1 MSLKEKLV
9 ADMKERMKAKD
20 APALDCIRMVL
31 AAIKNKE
38 LDKRAELADAD
49 VMAVLQT
56 LAKQR
61 QESID
66 MYRQGNRPELAAKEE
81 TELKLIQSYLPQQLD
96 DGELAKLVAEAIAE
110 TGAAKPADM
119 GKVMK
124 ALAPKVAGRADGR
137 RVSDAV
143 KKTLAGN

>member
-38 LDKRAELADAD
+38 LEKRAELADAD

-66 MYRQGNRPELAAKEE
+66 MYRQGNRPELATKEE
-81 TELKLIQSYLPQQLD
+81 AEQKLIQSYLPQQLS

-119 GKVMK
+119 GRVMK
-124 ALAPKVAGRADGR
+124 ALQPKVAGRADGR
-137 RVSDAV
+137 RVSEAV
-143 KKTLAGN
+143 KKALAGN

>member
-38 LDKRAELADAD
+38 LEKRAELADAD

-66 MYRQGNRPELAAKEE
+66 MYRQGGRPELAAKEE
-81 TELKLIQSYLPQQLD
+81 TELRLIQSYLPQQLS

-119 GKVMK
+119 GRVMK
-124 ALAPKVAGRADGR
+124 ALQPKVAGRADGR
-137 RVSDAV
+137 RVSEAV

>member
-1 MSLKEKLV
+1 MSLKDKLV

-38 LDKRAELADAD
+38 LEKRAELADAD

-81 TELKLIQSYLPQQLD
+81 AEQKLIQSYLPQQLS
-96 DGELAKLVAEAIAE
+96 DGELAKFVAEAIAE

-119 GKVMK
+119 GRVMK
-124 ALAPKVAGRADGR
+124 ALGPKVAGRADGR

-143 KKTLAGN
+143 KKALAGN

>member
-1 MSLKEKLV
+1 MSLKDKLV
-9 ADMKERMKAKD
+9 ADRKERMKAKD

-38 LDKRAELADAD
+38 LEKRAELADAD

-66 MYRQGNRPELAAKEE
+66 MFTKGGRAELAAKEE
-81 TELKLIQSYLPQQLD
+81 AELKLIQSYLPQQLS
-96 DGELAKLVAEAIAE
+96 DGELATLVAEALAG
-110 TGAAKPADM
+110 TGAAKPADL
-119 GKVMK
+119 GRVLK
-124 ALAPKVAGRADGR
+124 ALGPKVAGRADGR
-137 RVSDAV
+137 RVSEAV
-143 KKTLAGN
+143 KKALAGN